1 MSLVLAVC
9 GMPGSGKGEF
19 ASVFIDQKIPVLSMG
34 DMIRAEVAHRGLEE
48 SPNIF
53 GEIASELRAEFG
65 DDVLAVRLADKIDS
79 MREENDV
86 ILIEGLRGVA
96 EREIFQS
103 RWNESFKVI
112 AIHADKELRFQR
124 IMKRNRSED
133 GDRETFEI
141 RDSREKG
148 WGLEQLISEADY
160 SIQNRDPLS
169 AFYQD
174 TRELL
179 SEIKR

>member
-1 MSLVLAVC
+1 
-9 GMPGSGKGEF
+9 
-19 ASVFIDQKIPVLSMG
+19 
-34 DMIRAEVAHRGLEE
+34 
-48 SPNIF
+48 
-53 GEIASELRAEFG
+53 
-65 DDVLAVRLADKIDS
+65 
-79 MREENDV
+79 
-86 ILIEGLRGVA
+86 
-96 EREIFQS
+96 
-103 RWNESFKVI
+103 
-112 AIHADKELRFQR
+112 
-124 IMKRNRSED
+124 MKRNRSED